1 MQNLHQATV
10 TGFGDEW
17 ARFDQSGLNAAER
30 QQIFDD
36 YFRILP
42 AGVLNSDAT
51 GFDLGSGSGRW
62 AQVVAPKV
70 AQLHCLDASEDALRV
85 ARKNLAAQPNVT
97 FHHTTIENSDLAD
110 GSMDFGYSL
119 GVLHHLPDTQQ
130 AMANA
135 VKKIKS
141 GGWFLVYLYYRFDN
155 APFWFRAL
163 WQLSDVVRRGIS
175 RLPFR
180 LRSKICEVI
189 AALVYWPL
197 ARSAAAV
204 KKLRGKYEWIPLSY
218 YHDKS
223 FYTMRTDALDRFGT
237 QLEQRFTK
245 KEIEAMMRASGLT
258 EIRFS
263 EQRPYWVAAGRKSS

>member
-1 MQNLHQATV
+1 MQNLHHSTV
-10 TGFGDEW
+10 IGFGDEW
-17 ARFDQSGLNAAER
+17 SRFDQTGLSTSER
-30 QQIFDD
+30 EQIFND

-42 AGVLNSDAT
+42 AGVLNSEAT

-62 AQVVAPKV
+62 AQVVAPQV
-70 AQLHCLDASEDALRV
+70 AQLHCLDASADALAV
-85 ARKNLAAQPNVT
+85 ARKNLVAQKNVT
-97 FHHTTIENSDLAD
+97 FHHTTIENSELGDA
-110 GSMDFGYSL
+110 SMDFGYSL
-119 GVLHHLPDTQQ
+119 GVLHHLPDTQN
-130 AMANA
+130 AMKRA
-135 VKKIKS
+135 VAKIKT

-175 RLPFR
+175 RLPFG

-197 ARSAAAV
+197 ARSAALL
-204 KKLRGKYEWIPLSY
+204 KKCGMKYEWMPLSY

-245 KEIEAMMRASGLT
+245 KEIETMMQAAGLAD
-258 EIRFS
+258 IRFS
-263 EQRPYWVAAGRKSS
+263 HSRPFWVAAGRKT